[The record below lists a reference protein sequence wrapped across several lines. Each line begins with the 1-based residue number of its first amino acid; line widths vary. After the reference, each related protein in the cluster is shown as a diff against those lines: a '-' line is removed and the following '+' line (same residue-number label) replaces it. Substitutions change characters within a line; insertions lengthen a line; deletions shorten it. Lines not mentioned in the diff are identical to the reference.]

1 MNVRRLNVRCLA
13 VAALAACALG
23 AQAQQPAYPT
33 KVVRMIVGY
42 PPGGSIDVVGR
53 MVGQEFTRTLGQQFI
68 VENRA
73 GAGGTISAQAVA
85 SAAPDGYTLLAGAA
99 GQISSAPSNFK
110 KLSYDP
116 IRDLTPIAL
125 IANQPNILIVH
136 PSVPVRTAKEF
147 IARVKANPGKFTY
160 GSSGIGATQH
170 MSAELFAMMTGA
182 NIVHVPYKGGAPA
195 MIDLLAGQIDFIF
208 SVVPTAVPY
217 INSGRVRG
225 IALTSLKR
233 IESLPDVPTLNE
245 SGLKGFELSG
255 WIGLLGP
262 AGLPRPIVTLLNA
275 ETNKAV
281 TGPLRKQ
288 LIDLGLGLDPGTPE
302 QFAAFIK
309 EDTARIAKVVKAAKI
324 EPQ

>member
-1 MNVRRLNVRCLA
+1 MKIRLPV
-13 VAALAACALG
+13 VAAWAVCAAFAAG
-23 AQAQQPAYPT
+23 AQAQQPAYPA

-53 MVGQEFTRTLGQQFI
+53 MVGQEFTRTMGQQFI

-73 GAGGTISAQAVA
+73 GAGGTISAQAVV
-85 SAAPDGYTLLAGAA
+85 SAPPDGYTLLAGAA

-116 IRDLTPIAL
+116 IKDLTPIAL

-233 IESLPDVPTLNE
+233 IESLPNVPTLDE

-262 AGLPRPIVTLLNA
+262 AGLPRPLVTQLNA

>member
-1 MNVRRLNVRCLA
+1 MKVRLLA
-13 VAALAACALG
+13 VAALAACAIG
-23 AQAQQPAYPT
+23 AQAQQPFPA

-53 MVGQEFTRTLGQQFI
+53 MVGQEFTRIMGQQFI

-85 SAAPDGYTLLAGAA
+85 TAAPDGYTLLAGAA

-116 IRDLTPIAL
+116 IRDLTAIAL

-136 PSVPVRTAKEF
+136 PSVPVRTAKEL

-195 MIDLLAGQIDFIF
+195 MIDLLAGEIDFIF

-262 AGLPRPIVTLLNA
+262 ANLPRPIVMQLNT

-288 LIDLGLGLDPGTPE
+288 LIELGLGLDPGTPE

-309 EDTARIAKVVKAAKI
+309 VDTARIAKVVKAAKI

>member
-1 MNVRRLNVRCLA
+1 MKVRLLA

-42 PPGGSIDVVGR
+42 PPGGSIDLVAR
-53 MVGQEFTRTLGQQFI
+53 MVGQEFTKVMGQQFI
-68 VENRA
+68 IDNRA
-73 GAGGTISAQAVA
+73 GAGGTIAAQAVA
-85 SAAPDGYTLLAGAA
+85 SAPPDGYTLLAGAA

-116 IRDLTPIAL
+116 IKDFAPIAL

-136 PSVPVRTAKEF
+136 PSVPVRNAKEF
-147 IARVKANPGKFTY
+147 IARVKANPGKFSY

-195 MIDLLAGQIDFIF
+195 MIDLLSGQIDFIF

-217 INSGRVRG
+217 INNGRVRA
-225 IALTSLKR
+225 IALTSAKR

-245 SGLKGFELSG
+245 SGLKGFDFSG

-262 AGLPRPIVTLLNA
+262 ANLPRALVMQLNA

-281 TGPLRKQ
+281 NGPLRKP
-288 LIDLGLGLDPGTPE
+288 LIDLGLGLADGTPE
-302 QFAAFIK
+302 QFAEFIK
-309 EDTARIAKVVKAAKI
+309 VDTANVARVVKAAKI

>member
-1 MNVRRLNVRCLA
+1 MNVRLLTI
-13 VAALAACALG
+13 AALAACALG

-53 MVGQEFTRTLGQQFI
+53 MVGQEFTRTMGQQFI

-85 SAAPDGYTLLAGAA
+85 SAPPDGYTLLAGAA

-116 IRDLTPIAL
+116 IKDLTAIAL

-262 AGLPRPIVTLLNA
+262 ANLPRPLVMQLNA

>member
-1 MNVRRLNVRCLA
+1 MNSIRLRWLTA
-13 VAALAACALG
+13 AALAACSLAV
-23 AQAQQPAYPT
+23 QAQQPAYPT

-53 MVGQEFTRTLGQQFI
+53 MVAQEFTRTMGQQFI

-85 SAAPDGYTLLAGAA
+85 SAPPDGYTLLAGAA
-99 GQISSAPSNFK
+99 GQISSAPHNFK

-225 IALTSLKR
+225 IALTSMKR

-262 AGLPRPIVTLLNA
+262 ANLPRPLVTQLNA

-281 TGPLRKQ
+281 SGPLRKQ
-288 LIDLGLGLDPGTPE
+288 LIELGLGLDPGTPE
-302 QFAAFIK
+302 QFATFIK
-309 EDTARIAKVVKAAKI
+309 EDTVRIGKVVKAAKI